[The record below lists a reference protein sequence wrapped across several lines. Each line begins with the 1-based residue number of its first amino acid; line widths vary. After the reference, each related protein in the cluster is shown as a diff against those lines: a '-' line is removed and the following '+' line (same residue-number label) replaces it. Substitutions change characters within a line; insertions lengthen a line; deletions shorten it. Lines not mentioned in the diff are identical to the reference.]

1 MIAVI
6 PILFCTLSSDSI
18 GHRSNES
25 SDQGE
30 ALFPIAESL
39 KIPAV
44 SMLGESII
52 LLFNACINA
61 DVHALFP
68 SNTSS

>member
-1 MIAVI
+1 MIAAI
-6 PILFCTLSSDSI
+6 PVLFCTLSSDC
-18 GHRSNES
+18 GFRSDES
-25 SDQGE
+25 PDQGE
-30 ALFPIAESL
+30 TVFPIVESL

-52 LLFNACINA
+52 HPLCITV
-61 DVHALFP
+61 DQHTLSP